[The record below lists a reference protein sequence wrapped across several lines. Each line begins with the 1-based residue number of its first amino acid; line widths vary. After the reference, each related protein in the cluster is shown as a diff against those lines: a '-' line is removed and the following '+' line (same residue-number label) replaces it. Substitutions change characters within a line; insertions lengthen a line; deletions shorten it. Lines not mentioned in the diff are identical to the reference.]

1 MLGAIMT
8 QQSRQ
13 QAGRGVTLAG
23 TVAAGID
30 RLNTWVGH
38 GVAWLTL
45 IMVLVTFVVVVLRY
59 FLDTGWI
66 WLQELTVWMHAM
78 VFLLGAAYT
87 LRAGDHV
94 RVDVFYRRMSDRGQ
108 AWVDL
113 AGVLLLLL
121 PFCGFLMWTA
131 SGYVADAW
139 LRHEGSREAGG
150 LPYPFVPLLKSAML
164 AMAVMLALQ
173 GLSQLTNAVLRLA
186 GHAPPAD
193 EDQDPASAAP

>member
-1 MLGAIMT
+1 MT
-8 QQSRQ
+8 QHTGQDSSRGAAL
-13 QAGRGVTLAG
+13 AGR
-23 TVAAGID
+23 VAAGID
-30 RLNTWVGH
+30 GFSVWVGH
-38 GVAWLTL
+38 AVAWLTL
-45 IMVLVTFVVVVLRY
+45 AMVLVTFVVVVLRY
-59 FLDTGWI
+59 FFDAGWI

-87 LRAGDHV
+87 LKAGDHV
-94 RVDVFYRRMSDRGQ
+94 RVDVFYRRMSARGR

-131 SGYVADAW
+131 AGYVGDAW
-139 LRHEGSREAGG
+139 LRNEGSREAGG

-173 GLSQLTNAVLRLA
+173 GLSQLLGAALRLA
-186 GHAPPAD
+186 GHAPPAPIDD
-193 EDQDPASAAP
+193 EPETPVT